1 MAREKEQVRKKRS
14 SEKKKGDDTIDEK
27 RKRKKRAPIELF
39 PRRSQR
45 NTPRPPL
52 PMPPTDR
59 ARTLLSSASD
69 IDRKNEHGAGQLEKE
84 KKMRFPS
91 YLARDGAAAAAEK
104 ERRPAPL
111 ERRAQHPRAQVPHTE
126 RERGTETRD
135 NCPWAPGFLFQNVR
149 AVKERKNNDLCFFS
163 SRAKSFPPFFPWLRF
178 APLFLFFA
186 SLARSLCVLALL
198 FRWWGARDSLLSD
211 AKALKEGTEAHTGRA
226 HALAVL
232 SLGWFLSSSSFDAR
246 SLGPRRCGAASAEPL
261 VGSLFFV
268 ARERACSRSSS
279 SLESE

>member
-91 YLARDGAAAAAEK
+91 YLAHDGAAAAAEK

-135 NCPWAPGFLFQNVR
+135 NCPCAPGFLFQDVR

-163 SRAKSFPPFFPWLRF
+163 SRAKSFPPLFPWLRF
-178 APLFLFFA
+178 APLFLFFCFA
-186 SLARSLCVLALL
+186 CSLTLRARVALSLVGSARLSSLGREGLEGGNRSTHRACARTRRLIFGLVSLEQQLRCSLARPAPLWRGFSRA
-198 FRWWGARDSLLSD
+198 F
-211 AKALKEGTEAHTGRA
+211 GR
-226 HALAVL
+226 
-232 SLGWFLSSSSFDAR
+232 
-246 SLGPRRCGAASAEPL
+246 
-261 VGSLFFV
+261 
-268 ARERACSRSSS
+268 
-279 SLESE
+279 

>member
-1 MAREKEQVRKKRS
+1 M
-14 SEKKKGDDTIDEK
+14 
-27 RKRKKRAPIELF
+27 L

-52 PMPPTDR
+52 PTPPTDR

-69 IDRKNEHGAGQLEKE
+69 IDRKNEHGAGQLEKV

-111 ERRAQHPRAQVPHTE
+111 ERRAQHPRAQVPHKE

-135 NCPWAPGFLFQNVR
+135 NCPCAPGFLFQDVR

-163 SRAKSFPPFFPWLRF
+163 SRAKSFSPFFPRLRF
-178 APLFLFFA
+178 ASLFLFFCFA
-186 SLARSLCVLALL
+186 CSLTLRARVALSLVGSARLSSLGREGLEGGNRSTHRACARTRRLIFGLVSLEQQLRCSLARPAPPWRGFSRA
-198 FRWWGARDSLLSD
+198 F
-211 AKALKEGTEAHTGRA
+211 GR
-226 HALAVL
+226 
-232 SLGWFLSSSSFDAR
+232 
-246 SLGPRRCGAASAEPL
+246 
-261 VGSLFFV
+261 
-268 ARERACSRSSS
+268 
-279 SLESE
+279 